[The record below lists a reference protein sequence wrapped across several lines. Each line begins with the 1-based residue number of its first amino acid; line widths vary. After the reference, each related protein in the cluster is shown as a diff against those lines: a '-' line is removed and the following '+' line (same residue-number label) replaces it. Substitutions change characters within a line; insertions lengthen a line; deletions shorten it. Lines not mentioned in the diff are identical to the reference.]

1 MDIKGLA
8 GQLVKKCLKK
18 GADAAEVYVESGRN
32 LSLDVR
38 KGDIE
43 TVQEAAASGAGIR
56 VFVKGRMAFSSSNDL
71 GEKALEDAVGRAIEF
86 ARVTTPDPNNVL
98 PDDPGTTAV
107 AGLYDPRIALVPME
121 EKIELAKRLEKLAL
135 KDPRITK
142 SDGASYREFEGE
154 VAIANSN
161 GLVKGYKSTGCGVGV
176 SVVAEKGEQKSSGGD
191 SSNRRFY
198 GDLKPAEEIAD
209 KAAREAYEM
218 LDPRTVKTQRAPVI
232 FHADVSRALLGGI
245 LGAVDG
251 ERVLQGASFLAKML
265 NQKIGSELMT
275 IVDDGTREKGMA
287 SAPFDGE
294 GVPTGK
300 RVIVDQGVLKGFLYN
315 TAVAKRAGVKST
327 GNASRGGFDGLPGI
341 GPHNFFMAAGTAKYD
356 DIVAATKTGLLVKSV
371 TGYGINPVNGNFSG
385 GAAGFW
391 IENGK
396 IAFPVQGLTIA
407 GTADEILNGIDL
419 MADDLDPNLSMAAP
433 TVRIKM
439 LQIGGE

>member
-1 MDIKGLA
+1 MDIKGIA
-8 GQLVKKCLKK
+8 EQLVKRCLKK
-18 GADAAEVYVESGRN
+18 GADAAEVYIETGRN

-43 TVQEAAASGAGIR
+43 TVQEAAAAGAGIR
-56 VFVKGRMAFSSSNDL
+56 VFVQGRMAFASSNDL
-71 GEKALEDAVGRAIEF
+71 GEKALEDAAGRAIAF
-86 ARVTTPDPNNVL
+86 ARVTTADENNVL
-98 PDDPGTTAV
+98 PDDPGVTEV
-107 AGLYDPRIALVPME
+107 AGLYDPRIAQVPME
-121 EKIELAKRLEKLAL
+121 EKIELIKSLEKLAL

-142 SDGASYREFEGE
+142 SDGASYRESEGE
-154 VAIANSN
+154 VVIANSN
-161 GLVKGYKSTGCGVGV
+161 GLLKGYKSTGCGYGV

-191 SSNRRFY
+191 SCSRRFY
-198 GDLKPAEEIAD
+198 GDLKPAEEVAA
-209 KAAREAYEM
+209 KAAREAYDM

-251 ERVLQGASFLAKML
+251 ERVLQGASFLAKMPG
-265 NQKIGSELMT
+265 QKIGSELMT
-275 IVDDGTREKGMA
+275 IVDDGTREKGLA

-294 GVPTGK
+294 GVPTGR

-327 GNASRGGFDGLPGI
+327 GNASRDGFTSLPGI
-341 GPHNFFMAAGTAKYD
+341 GPHNFFMAAGGAKFD
-356 DIVAATKTGLLVKSV
+356 DIIAATKSGLLVKSV

-419 MADDLDPNLSMAAP
+419 MADDLDLNLSMAAP

>member
-1 MDIKGLA
+1 MDIKGIA
-8 GQLVKKCLKK
+8 EQLVKRCLKK
-18 GADAAEVYVESGRN
+18 GADAAEVYIETGRN

-43 TVQEAAASGAGIR
+43 TVQEAASAGAGIR
-56 VFVKGRMAFSSSNDL
+56 VFVQGRMAFASSNDL
-71 GEKALEDAVGRAIEF
+71 GEKALEDAAGRAIAF
-86 ARVTTPDPNNVL
+86 ARVTTADENNVL
-98 PDDPGTTAV
+98 PDDPGVTEV
-107 AGLYDPRIALVPME
+107 AGLYDPRIAQVPME
-121 EKIELAKRLEKLAL
+121 EKIELIKSLEKLAL

-142 SDGASYREFEGE
+142 SDGASYRESEGE
-154 VAIANSN
+154 VVIANSN
-161 GLVKGYKSTGCGVGV
+161 GLLKGYKSTGCGYGV

-191 SSNRRFY
+191 SCSRRFY
-198 GDLKPAEEIAD
+198 GDLKPAEEVAA
-209 KAAREAYEM
+209 KAAREAYDM

-251 ERVLQGASFLAKML
+251 ERVLQGASFLAKMPG
-265 NQKIGSELMT
+265 QKIGSELMT
-275 IVDDGTREKGMA
+275 IVDDGTREKGLA

-294 GVPTGK
+294 GVPTGR

-327 GNASRGGFDGLPGI
+327 GNASRDGFTSLPGI
-341 GPHNFFMAAGTAKYD
+341 GPHNFFMAAGGAKFD
-356 DIVAATKTGLLVKSV
+356 DIIAATKSGLLVKSV
-371 TGYGINPVNGNFSG
+371 TGYGINPANGNFSG

-419 MADDLDPNLSMAAP
+419 MADDLDLNLSMAAP